1 MPENW
6 KIDGL
11 GRNEVVLAVA
21 PILGG
26 VSFSQRL
33 VLTDRRLMTISSHP
47 MASDFGLARFTGS
60 KILDSTSITQIE
72 SVCLTRAAAGFFAT
86 LEVTKS
92 DGNSNTYQ
100 ATGIGSRW
108 LRRLTKRL
116 PQDRIRQSS

>member
-1 MPENW
+1 MAANW

-11 GRNEVVLAVA
+11 ERDEVVLAVA

-26 VSFSQRL
+26 AAFSRRL

-47 MASDFGLARFTGS
+47 MASDFGLARFTRS

-86 LEVTKS
+86 LEVTES
-92 DGNSNTYQ
+92 DSRANTYE

-108 LRRLTKRL
+108 LRRLAKRL
-116 PQDRIRQSS
+116 PQDRIRSSG